1 MLLIFKYFAI
11 MAVIFNNINGELK
24 EGLSNKSSTMT
35 ALSFMMLII
44 IAIMILS

>member
-11 MAVIFNNINGELK
+11 MAVIFNNINEK
-24 EGLSNKSSTMT
+24 INEGFSNKSSTMT
-35 ALSFMMLII
+35 ALSSMMLI

>member
-11 MAVIFNNINGELK
+11 MAVIFNNINEKIK
-24 EGLSNKSSTMT
+24 EGFSNKSSTMT

>member
-11 MAVIFNNINGELK
+11 MAVIFNNINEK
-24 EGLSNKSSTMT
+24 INEGFSNKSSTMT

-44 IAIMILS
+44 AIMILS

>member
-11 MAVIFNNINGELK
+11 MTVIFNNINEKIK
-24 EGLSNKSSTMT
+24 EGFSNKSSTMT

-44 IAIMILS
+44 AIMILS

>member
-11 MAVIFNNINGELK
+11 MAVIFNNINEKIK
-24 EGLSNKSSTMT
+24 EGFSNKSSTMT

-44 IAIMILS
+44 AIMILS

>member
-11 MAVIFNNINGELK
+11 MAVIFNNINEK
-24 EGLSNKSSTMT
+24 INEGLSTKSSTMT

-44 IAIMILS
+44 AIMILS